1 MREVNNLSV
10 HDEEPHAHLADVTA
24 TRRTSRVLDAAAEL
38 APTAVG
44 PVVPIMTLT
53 EIRQTI
59 DPSTDYSRRVTAAE
73 APAFDEV
80 EVAFASGDDHALR
93 LAYDAHG
100 RMIYGFCARSL
111 GPERAKDVTQDVFV
125 SAWKARHRY
134 DPAKGRLGAW
144 LMAITR
150 NRIIDNVRAEKRHS
164 DRRADED
171 SVELRTDAEVD
182 TTGDKMLVADA
193 LLALPE
199 RAREVIT
206 LAYFHDLT
214 HPQIAERTNIPLGT
228 VKSDIR
234 RGLARIRQHLENQND

>member
-1 MREVNNLSV
+1 MTTIAPLRPP
-10 HDEEPHAHLADVTA
+10 DRRLA
-24 TRRTSRVLDAAAEL
+24 R
-38 APTAVG
+38 
-44 PVVPIMTLT
+44 
-53 EIRQTI
+53 
-59 DPSTDYSRRVTAAE
+59 YSHRVTAAE
-73 APAFDEV
+73 APIGHDVETAFV
-80 EVAFASGDDHALR
+80 RGDDEALR

-100 RMIYGFCARSL
+100 RMVYGFCARSL
-111 GPERAKDVTQDVFV
+111 GPERAKDVTQEVFV

-144 LMAITR
+144 LMAIAR
-150 NRIIDNVRAEKRHS
+150 NRIIDNVRSEKRHS

-171 SVELRTDAEVD
+171 AIDLSTEADVDA
-182 TTGDKMLVADA
+182 TSDKMLVADA
-193 LLALPE
+193 LLELPE

-234 RGLARIRQHLENQND
+234 RGLARIRQHLENQHD

>member
-1 MREVNNLSV
+1 MT
-10 HDEEPHAHLADVTA
+10 VTDLRVPA
-24 TRRTSRVLDAAAEL
+24 TARPR
-38 APTAVG
+38 
-44 PVVPIMTLT
+44 
-53 EIRQTI
+53 
-59 DPSTDYSRRVTAAE
+59 YSHTVTAAQ
-73 APAFDEV
+73 APIGHDVESAFV
-80 EVAFASGDDHALR
+80 RGDDEALR

-100 RMIYGFCARSL
+100 RMVYGFCARSL
-111 GPERAKDVTQDVFV
+111 GPERAKDVTQEVFV

-144 LMAITR
+144 LMAIAR
-150 NRIIDNVRAEKRHS
+150 NRIIDNVRSEKRHS

-171 SVELRTDAEVD
+171 TIDLSTDAEVD
-182 TTGDKMLVADA
+182 ATSDKMLVADA
-193 LLALPE
+193 LRELPE

>member
-1 MREVNNLSV
+1 MTVI
-10 HDEEPHAHLADVTA
+10 D
-24 TRRTSRVLDAAAEL
+24 TR
-38 APTAVG
+38 
-44 PVVPIMTLT
+44 VPA
-53 EIRQTI
+53 RHGAR
-59 DPSTDYSRRVTAAE
+59 YSHGVTAAA
-73 APAFDEV
+73 APIGHDVESAFV
-80 EVAFASGDDHALR
+80 RGDDEALR

-100 RMIYGFCARSL
+100 RMVYGFCARSL
-111 GPERAKDVTQDVFV
+111 GPERAKDVTQEVFV

-144 LMAITR
+144 LMAIAR
-150 NRIIDNVRAEKRHS
+150 NRIIDNVRSEKRHS

-171 SVELRTDAEVD
+171 AIDLSTDAEVD
-182 TTGDKMLVADA
+182 ATSDKMLVADA
-193 LLALPE
+193 LQELPE

-234 RGLARIRQHLENQND
+234 RGLARIRHHLENQHD